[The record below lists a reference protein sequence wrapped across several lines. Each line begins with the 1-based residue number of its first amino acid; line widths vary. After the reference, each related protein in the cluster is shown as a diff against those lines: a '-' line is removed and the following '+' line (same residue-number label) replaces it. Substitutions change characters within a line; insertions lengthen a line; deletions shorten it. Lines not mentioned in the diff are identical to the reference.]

1 MLTSDITSLLNSQ
14 VVQTPPRDATS
25 ELGKDDFLL
34 LLVKQLSN
42 QDPMDPMSNEDFISQ
57 LAQFGA
63 LEQQINLNT
72 SFEQFLSFQQLTQAT
87 SLLGK
92 DVICLIQTDDGLTSA
107 TGTVEQVMSVN
118 GVAILKLS
126 DGSEVPLTSVVLVQD
141 PSGDSPG
148 DSQGD
153 S

>member
-1 MLTSDITSLLNSQ
+1 MLASDITNLLNSQ
-14 VVQTPPRDATS
+14 VVQTPARDATS
-25 ELGKDDFLL
+25 QLGKDDFLL
-34 LLVKQLSN
+34 LLVKQLGN
-42 QDPMDPMSNEDFISQ
+42 QDPLDPMTNEDFISQ
-57 LAQFGA
+57 LAQFGS

-92 DVICLIQTDDGLTSA
+92 DVICLIQTEDGIESA

-118 GVAILKLS
+118 GIAILKLS
-126 DGSEVPLTSVVLVQD
+126 DGSEVPLSSVVLVQD
-141 PSGDSPG
+141 PAG

-153 S
+153 SQGDS